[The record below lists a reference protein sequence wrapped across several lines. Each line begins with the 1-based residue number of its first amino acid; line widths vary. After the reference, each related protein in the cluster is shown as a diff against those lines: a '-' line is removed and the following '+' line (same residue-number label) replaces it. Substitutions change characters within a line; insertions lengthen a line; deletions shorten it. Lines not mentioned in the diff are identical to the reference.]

1 VIIYKPENKVF
12 NSRKEAKE
20 YLGNYFFRKMIREKD
35 ERLIIINR
43 DCVACDESIYKDT
56 ILTEESNQ

>member
-1 VIIYKPENKVF
+1 MIIYKPENKVF

-35 ERLIIINR
+35 ERLIVINH
-43 DCVACDESIYKDT
+43 DCVACDESIYKVT
-56 ILTEESNQ
+56 IHTEGFNQ

>member
-1 VIIYKPENKVF
+1 MIIYKPENKVF

-35 ERLIIINR
+35 ERLIVINH
-43 DCVACDESIYKDT
+43 DCVACDESIYKVA
-56 ILTEESNQ
+56 LQTEESNQ